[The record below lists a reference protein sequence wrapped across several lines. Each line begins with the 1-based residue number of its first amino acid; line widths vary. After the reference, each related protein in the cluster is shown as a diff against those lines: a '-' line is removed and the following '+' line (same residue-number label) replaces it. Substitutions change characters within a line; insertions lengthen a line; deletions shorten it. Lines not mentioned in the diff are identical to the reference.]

1 MSSPHPVQLVV
12 RPPRRPARRRTV
24 WFATWAIAVFIA
36 AGFAAPAGAA
46 DGQVTYGDVRAHF
59 EAFEGGGAVV
69 FFKAGPPAADVAAP
83 ANLFEHS
90 IRPFPG
96 SAWDGASFCDTD
108 WHLLV
113 IAISAAAVEGEPKVT
128 REEGVAILEPT
139 SVDLY
144 LDGALLTDT
153 ERTPIKRLVQS
164 LALLDD
170 GTIVEVFDG
179 WWFQTGAFFGPGELA
194 VGPHTFSAT
203 VTDPVFGTFVGDPIT
218 FHIDAAGTGSCT

>member
-1 MSSPHPVQLVV
+1 L
-12 RPPRRPARRRTV
+12 
-24 WFATWAIAVFIA
+24 WFATSAIAVFIA
-36 AGFAAPAGAA
+36 AGFTAPAGAA
-46 DGQVTYGDVRAHF
+46 DGKVTYGDVRAHF

-69 FFKAGPPAADVAAP
+69 FFKAGPPAADVAAS

-113 IAISAAAVEGEPKVT
+113 LAISVAGLEGEPKVT
-128 REEGVAILEPT
+128 REEGVAMLEPT

-194 VGPHTFSAT
+194 VGQHTFSAT
-203 VTDPVFGTFVGDPIT
+203 VTDPEFGVFVGEPIT
-218 FHIDAAGTGSCT
+218 FHIDAAGTGSCVY